1 MSFPRFFLRSWEVSD
16 RLFKLRTE
24 EPPSP
29 SELTAR
35 EDAAAGV
42 LLDRVGLQIEQRGDI
57 GDRQDILASD
67 AHAEPH
73 GSLFALITLLAI

>member
-1 MSFPRFFLRSWEVSD
+1 MSFPRFFLRSWEVPD

-29 SELTAR
+29 SELAAG

-42 LLDRVGLQIEQRGDI
+42 LLDRVGLQVEQRGDV
-57 GDRQDILASD
+57 GDRQDILARD
-67 AHAEPH
+67 AHAETY
-73 GSLFALITLLAI
+73 GSLIALITLLSI

>member
-1 MSFPRFFLRSWEVSD
+1 MSLPCFFLRSRQAPD

-29 SELTAR
+29 SELAAG

-42 LLDRVGLQIEQRGDI
+42 LLDREGLQVEQRRDI
-57 GDRQDILASD
+57 GDRQDILARD
-67 AHAEPH
+67 TRAEAH